1 MYDNTSDI
9 YPFPDKLN
17 KILTALCAGVELPQL
32 KETQKEHEAE
42 RLIEFVEKQKY
53 PYSPLQCEHKALK
66 GIGEDCVDCQLL
78 QYETYKSRF
87 LSLAKE
93 KNYDHTHT
101 LQAAFDYY
109 TSLITQYRLT
119 ECDELLTT
127 IYPYCKSRSWSDFYF
142 MTIQALSFLRFK
154 QGKYKE
160 SLEFF
165 NTQIE
170 LMGPNER
177 IYENMALAH
186 SRLNENQMASV
197 CYAKAILLIRQK
209 PKEEQ
214 EYSTLLLGLHA
225 VLDNTDDALAVLDAS
240 MNLLQQKY
248 DKPHSLMAKTLT
260 SMGDLH
266 VKQNNLSAAEKCY
279 SEAIT
284 IFIDTCGYET
294 PLTSKAMNKYASILL
309 MLDQKQ
315 KAVEFYIS
323 ALQVWAKV
331 DNESFEPHMVAE
343 ALMAL
348 MNNPIEQNNV
358 KEILESL
365 QNKILNNFVLANDLN
380 VLCLLKFIYELFIM
394 KGHLKSAAVCCQG
407 LVEQLSTL
415 NENELGELAAVRDS
429 LLKESSIILKMIG
442 SVLENAKK

>member
-1 MYDNTSDI
+1 MNNHAAYL
-9 YPFPDKLN
+9 FPEKLN
-17 KILTALCAGVELPQL
+17 KILTTLCAGVDLPKR
-32 KETQKEHEAE
+32 KEIQKEHEAQ

-53 PYSPLQCEHKALK
+53 PYSLVQCEHKALK
-66 GIGEDCVDCQLL
+66 GISEDCVDCQFL

-87 LSLAKE
+87 ISLAKE
-93 KNYDHTHT
+93 KTYDHTHT
-101 LQAAFDYY
+101 LQAAFEYY
-109 TSLITQYRLT
+109 ASLITQYRLT

-142 MTIQALSFLRFK
+142 MAIQALSFLRFK
-154 QGKYKE
+154 QGRYKE

-165 NTQIE
+165 NTQIQ
-170 LMGPNER
+170 LLGPNER

-186 SRLNENQMASV
+186 SRLQENYMASV
-197 CYAKAILLIRQK
+197 CYAKAILLIREK
-209 PKEEQ
+209 SEEEQ

-225 VLDNTDDALAVLDAS
+225 VLDNTDDALTVLDES
-240 MNLLQQKY
+240 MKLLQQKY

-266 VKQNNLSAAEKCY
+266 LKQNNLPAAEKCY
-279 SEAIT
+279 SEAVT

-309 MLDQKQ
+309 TLGQKQ
-315 KAVEFYIS
+315 KAVEFFIE
-323 ALQVWAKV
+323 ALKVWVKV

-348 MNNPIEQNNV
+348 MNNPVEQNNL

-365 QNKILNNFVLANDLN
+365 QNKISNNAVLANDLN
-380 VLCLLKFIYELFIM
+380 VLCLLKFIYELLIM
-394 KGHLKSAAVCCQG
+394 KGELKSAAVCCEA
-407 LVEQLSTL
+407 LVERLSNL
-415 NENELGELAAVRDS
+415 DEGALGELIAVKNS
-429 LLKESSIILKMIG
+429 LLQESDSILKMIR
-442 SVLENAKK
+442 SVLENKGKT